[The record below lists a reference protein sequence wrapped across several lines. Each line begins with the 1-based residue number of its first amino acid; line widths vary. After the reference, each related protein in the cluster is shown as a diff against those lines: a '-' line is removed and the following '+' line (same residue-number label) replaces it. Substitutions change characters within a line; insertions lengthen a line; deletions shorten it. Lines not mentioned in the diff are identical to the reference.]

1 MLLCGLAVSLTLS
14 VFATS
19 VFQILMAIN
28 WLAEGQLAGKFRSL
42 LRKKSLLLV
51 LSLYVVFLLGFLNSA
66 NYVSG
71 LHDLRIKLPLLVLP
85 LIIGTSGS
93 LSHRQV
99 RMILLFFTA
108 GLLVNTFVSSAILFG
123 LVNHPISDIRQIS
136 VFIDHIRFSL
146 MIDIGIFS
154 LAWMLSERDNEM
166 GSRVKL
172 LLAIALCWLIIFQF
186 LLRSYSGILIF
197 FITGFFLF
205 LANMNRIRNPLLRWF
220 VFLMVMTI
228 PLLCISYIGKAVE
241 RFYTIERVDPGSLEE
256 FTVNGNR
263 YSHDTTNKQVE
274 NGKYIWLYVCQEEL
288 RKEWNRISTTDF
300 DGHDRKGQEIR
311 YTLIRYL
318 TSKGFRKDS
327 VGVNSLKQDDIEAIE
342 NGKANCLYKNRMRI
356 YPNLYEIIWQIDV
369 FRKGGNPSGHSVTQ
383 RILYAKAA
391 MTIISDHLLFGVG
404 NGDLQDAYTEYY
416 RQTGSRLTEK
426 WRLRAHNQYLTFM
439 ATYGLIGFAWIMA
452 ALFVP
457 VFLEK
462 RWGDYYFLM
471 FFLVGFLSM
480 LDEDTLE
487 TRMMRSL
494 EQGFMPDS
502 PDAAKQA
509 IAQRIPMQRYGSAEE
524 VADLML
530 FLAGDASRYITG
542 GICTVDGG
550 MSCQ

>member
-220 VFLMVMTI
+220 VFLMVMT
-228 PLLCISYIGKAVE
+228 
-241 RFYTIERVDPGSLEE
+241 
-256 FTVNGNR
+256 
-263 YSHDTTNKQVE
+263 
-274 NGKYIWLYVCQEEL
+274 
-288 RKEWNRISTTDF
+288 
-300 DGHDRKGQEIR
+300 
-311 YTLIRYL
+311 
-318 TSKGFRKDS
+318 
-327 VGVNSLKQDDIEAIE
+327 
-342 NGKANCLYKNRMRI
+342 
-356 YPNLYEIIWQIDV
+356 
-369 FRKGGNPSGHSVTQ
+369 
-383 RILYAKAA
+383 
-391 MTIISDHLLFGVG
+391 
-404 NGDLQDAYTEYY
+404 
-416 RQTGSRLTEK
+416 
-426 WRLRAHNQYLTFM
+426 
-439 ATYGLIGFAWIMA
+439 
-452 ALFVP
+452 
-457 VFLEK
+457 
-462 RWGDYYFLM
+462 
-471 FFLVGFLSM
+471 
-480 LDEDTLE
+480 
-487 TRMMRSL
+487 
-494 EQGFMPDS
+494 
-502 PDAAKQA
+502 
-509 IAQRIPMQRYGSAEE
+509 
-524 VADLML
+524 
-530 FLAGDASRYITG
+530 
-542 GICTVDGG
+542 
-550 MSCQ
+550 